1 MRIYPSKTQERVFGE
16 MLFLHCRLY
25 NAAIQERTESWEAF
39 QKKTGYKYLDK
50 AEKKECRKGFK
61 PITYYDQQREL
72 TVARQECPELNLLG
86 CNASQETL
94 HRVDRA
100 FSAFYS
106 RCMRGQTPGYPRYK
120 SARRFDS
127 FCFNNT
133 GNWKITKR
141 NSKKFTLSVTNVGD
155 IVAAG
160 SFPAGLENGEPRTC
174 TISRSNGK
182 WFATISM
189 RYHPAF
195 LKRKRVSDFS
205 VGMDFGLVHLLSMSS
220 GEVVDNPR
228 HIDRAK
234 KRLTKLQ
241 RNLSRKKKRSENH
254 KRAARRVARQHER
267 VANRRNDFLHKL
279 SNRIVRENK
288 FIAVEELKIKN
299 MTRSAKGTQE
309 EPGKNVKQK
318 AGLNRALLDAS
329 PSRLYSMITYK
340 AEDAGSVIV
349 KVPAPYTS
357 QTCSACGN
365 VDKNNRK
372 TQAEFVCGKCGHAEN
387 ADINAAKNI
396 LAAGMAATACG
407 GTSVPMKQEP
417 CARGFRNRQRGSV
430 KPPTDGGEA

>member
-1 MRIYPSKTQERVFGE
+1 
-16 MLFLHCRLY
+16 
-25 NAAIQERTESWEAF
+25 
-39 QKKTGYKYLDK
+39 
-50 AEKKECRKGFK
+50 
-61 PITYYDQQREL
+61 
-72 TVARQECPELNLLG
+72 
-86 CNASQETL
+86 
-94 HRVDRA
+94 
-100 FSAFYS
+100 
-106 RCMRGQTPGYPRYK
+106 
-120 SARRFDS
+120 
-127 FCFNNT
+127 
-133 GNWKITKR
+133 
-141 NSKKFTLSVTNVGD
+141 
-155 IVAAG
+155 
-160 SFPAGLENGEPRTC
+160 
-174 TISRSNGK
+174 
-182 WFATISM
+182 M

-205 VGMDFGLVHLLSMSS
+205 VGIDFGVVHLLSMSS

-309 EPGKNVKQK
+309 EPGKKVKQK
-318 AGLNRALLDAS
+318 SGLNRALLDAS

-357 QTCSACGN
+357 QSCSACGN

-372 TQAEFVCGKCGHAEN
+372 SQAEFVCTKCGHTEN

-417 CARGFRNRQRGSV
+417 CARVGSSYRKRGSV
-430 KPPTDGGEA
+430 KPTTNGGEA